1 MLKGIVA
8 SKGNKNV
15 IFGQIYNLDLNMY
28 NSKIILNKSNDIL
41 VIKYT
46 YIDLDTIMKQAK
58 AIITETGGLLSHA
71 AIVSR
76 EFGIPCIVGVKDIT
90 KKLKTGDKIELNL
103 INGTIKI
110 IK

>member
-1 MLKGIVA
+1 MILKGTIA
-8 SKGNKNV
+8 SNNKK
-15 IFGQIYNLDLNMY
+15 
-28 NSKIILNKSNDIL
+28 KIIGIVSIILDVNINNFKKGEIL
-41 VIKYT
+41 VTKST
-46 YIDLDTIMKQAK
+46 NPNFLPLMTQAK

-90 KKLKTGDKIELNL
+90 KKLKTGDKIELDL
-103 INGTIKI
+103 INATIKI